1 MDRKQFLTILGRSAL
16 LAAAAPALD
25 RLGEAAT
32 EAPPLDAPQRAIL
45 VAFADE
51 IVPATDGMPSA
62 SDVGAAAYLERVA
75 AADEGIAAS
84 P

>member
-32 EAPPLDAPQRAIL
+32 EALPLDAPQRAIL